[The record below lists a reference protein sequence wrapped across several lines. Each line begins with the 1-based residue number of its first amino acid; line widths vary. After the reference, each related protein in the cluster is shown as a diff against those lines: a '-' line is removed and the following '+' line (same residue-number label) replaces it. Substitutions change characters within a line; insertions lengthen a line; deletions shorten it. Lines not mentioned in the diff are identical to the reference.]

1 MAELKSKN
9 NSRKNGKKKK
19 TDRKIQIIAVLI
31 ILIGLMILVSIFT
44 YSRNDE
50 QYTDVSL
57 KELISLPFDDVLKV
71 KASKVDNALSLVGA
85 IIANALINGTIGYA
99 VVIIPLLLIFWG
111 GWLIKKSDPTIALKL
126 TNYALVSAIIF
137 SAAMGVTNQILG
149 NVAKEWS
156 GIVGAF
162 MGDILTKL
170 IGKIGAALVVLA
182 AILIVLIITVDFDI
196 YKTLERTKRFFVKLS
211 ALVSKNKGKIKVQIP
226 EEDEIA
232 EEEELTIN
240 KVEEDNI
247 DVAPPPTPKKI
258 IFEDLDKD
266 TDEDVPDRVKPE
278 EREPNGIF
286 KDDSIVVND
295 TEEEEIDY
303 VFPPVELLDSP
314 RQADA
319 INDEELRANAELL
332 KSKLAVFGIE
342 LEKVSV
348 TPGPVVT
355 LYELVPAAGIKVS
368 RIVSLESDL
377 ALALAA
383 KGIRI
388 IAPIPGK
395 GTIGV
400 EIPNRDPMIV
410 NIRSVINSVKFRE
423 LKAAL
428 PLAMGKTITGE
439 IYTEDLSRLPHLLI
453 AGTTGSGK
461 SVGINSI
468 IISLLYKLHP
478 SEIKFVIIDPKKIEL
493 SLYKKMV
500 NHYLATSPDF
510 REEIVTTPENAISI
524 LKSVEIEMETRY
536 MKFVKVGVR
545 SIVEYNE
552 KVKSGK
558 IVSTPEIQ
566 HKKMPYII
574 VIIDELADLMITA
587 AREIEQPIERLAQMA
602 RAVGIHLVVATQR
615 PSVDVI
621 TGVIKAN
628 FPARIA
634 YQVAS
639 KTDSRTIL
647 DMNGAEQLLG
657 NGDMLYL
664 PAGSPKPIRIQNVY
678 VSTEEVE
685 AVMNHIA
692 SQPGYSRPYKLPSSM
707 EKKRNGEGGGDYER
721 DELFEEAARLVFD
734 FQQAS
739 VSFLQRKLKI
749 GYQRAARIVDELES
763 AGIVGSADGSKPRQ
777 ILVDSEE
784 ELEEIL
790 RSLR

>member
-19 TDRKIQIIAVLI
+19 TNRKIQIIAVLI

-240 KVEEDNI
+240 QVEEDNI

-286 KDDSIVVND
+286 KDDSIIVND